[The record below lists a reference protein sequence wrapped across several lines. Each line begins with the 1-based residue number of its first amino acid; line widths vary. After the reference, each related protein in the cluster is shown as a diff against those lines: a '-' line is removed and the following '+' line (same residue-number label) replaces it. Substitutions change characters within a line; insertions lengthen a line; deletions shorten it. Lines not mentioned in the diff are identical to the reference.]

1 MRPKEERTQEKDVWI
16 LLFLQGT
23 ESLGDWFDIIC
34 IEVGDGSIF
43 VFLFLWNKN
52 DNDNIYL

>member
-23 ESLGDWFDIIC
+23 ESLGFDIIC
-34 IEVGDGSIF
+34 IEVGYGSIF